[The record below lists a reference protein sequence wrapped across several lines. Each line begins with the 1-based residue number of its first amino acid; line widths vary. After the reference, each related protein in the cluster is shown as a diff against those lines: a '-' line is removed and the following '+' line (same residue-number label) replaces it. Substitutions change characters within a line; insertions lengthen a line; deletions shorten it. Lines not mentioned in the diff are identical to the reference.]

1 MAKHYALRFTALTS
15 LLFLVAC
22 VPAATPDPNALERVQ
37 RIDLLQLPNAD
48 WQLSAGSLQ
57 LSFCRNRI
65 NDALLATPDELNRWR
80 LVQQPSAFPATR
92 ERGLVELA
100 DLYSEH
106 DVLLWQEW
114 GTVSSQSYRIVAR
127 QGTEPPSLLNAL
139 ARLGRDER
147 ICFSEITNL
156 RED

>member
-1 MAKHYALRFTALTS
+1 MAKHYVLRFIALTS
-15 LLFLVAC
+15 LLLLVAC
-22 VPAATPDPNALERVQ
+22 APAATPDPNALERVQ

-48 WQLSAGSLQ
+48 WQLSKGSLQ

-65 NDALLATPDELNRWR
+65 NDALLATAEELNRWR
-80 LVQQPSAFPATR
+80 LVQQSSAFPESR
-92 ERGLVELA
+92 ERGLAELA
-100 DLYSEH
+100 ALYDEH
-106 DVLLWQEW
+106 NVLLWQEW
-114 GTVSSQSYRIVAR
+114 GTVSSQSYRIVVQ
-127 QGTEPPSLLNAL
+127 QGATPSLLDAL